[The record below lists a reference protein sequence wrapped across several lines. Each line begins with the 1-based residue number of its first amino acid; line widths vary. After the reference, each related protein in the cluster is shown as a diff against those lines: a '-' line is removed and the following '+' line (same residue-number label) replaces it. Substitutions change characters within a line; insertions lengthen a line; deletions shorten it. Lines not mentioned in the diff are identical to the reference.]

1 MNNQLDFKNI
11 LKLEF
16 LSGNNFHLISR
27 KSIVKTRLGSLDHHR
42 HDYYR
47 ILSKTSNARARALI
61 HSLSSF
67 ITADSRERNG
77 KGVSGETVDG
87 VKERDDE
94 SGQPETMSYR
104 RQAFAARLSR
114 LVSRFQFRVSS
125 SFPRR
130 LITASFSSLRET
142 SNDQTNFH
150 TLKGRRCLLPEAIS
164 PSFPFF
170 LRLNVEDRSP

>member
-1 MNNQLDFKNI
+1 MTIIESFP
-11 LKLEF
+11 
-16 LSGNNFHLISR
+16 
-27 KSIVKTRLGSLDHHR
+27 T
-42 HDYYR
+42 
-47 ILSKTSNARARALI
+47 RALI
-61 HSLSSF
+61 HPLSSF

>member
-1 MNNQLDFKNI
+1 METISIWSRGNQSWKRG
-11 LKLEF
+11 LEA
-16 LSGNNFHLISR
+16 
-27 KSIVKTRLGSLDHHR
+27 SIIIVTIIIESFPKHPT
-42 HDYYR
+42 
-47 ILSKTSNARARALI
+47 RARALI
-61 HSLSSF
+61 HPLGSF
-67 ITADSRERNG
+67 ITTDSRERNG